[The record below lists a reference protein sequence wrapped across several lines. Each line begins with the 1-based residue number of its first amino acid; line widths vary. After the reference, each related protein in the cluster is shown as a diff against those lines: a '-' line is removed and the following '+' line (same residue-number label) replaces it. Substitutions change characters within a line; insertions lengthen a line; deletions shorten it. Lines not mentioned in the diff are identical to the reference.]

1 MTPKRNKTLWLPEQ
15 LGLWNMLLAKEEL
28 LKPNCVSCQPHIVV
42 PTWLELLLCGWLYRP
57 IFIIKKNN
65 FGTSASRVFTQISR
79 KKWCSTCAV
88 QHNAL
93 ITVRIVCSVGECHL
107 TTLNAS
113 DIFFEDL
120 IVPFNLLN
128 RFSHLVSNILPSIWG
143 FSIIFSQG
151 SFKQFVLPWGPRW
164 CHLKCMKV
172 KFQLKRSLKQWY
184 Y

>member
-1 MTPKRNKTLWLPEQ
+1 MEYVISKRGTVETKLCFLSAPYSSANLVGITSLWLTIQ
-15 LGLWNMLLAKEEL
+15 AN
-28 LKPNCVSCQPHIVV
+28 
-42 PTWLELLLCGWLYRP
+42 LYY
-57 IFIIKKNN
+57 KKNN
-65 FGTSASRVFTQISR
+65 LGISASRVFTQISR

-107 TTLNAS
+107 TPLNAS

-120 IVPFNLLN
+120 IVPFNLLY

-151 SFKQFVLPWGPRW
+151 SFKLFILPWGPR
-164 CHLKCMKV
+164 
-172 KFQLKRSLKQWY
+172 
-184 Y
+184 